1 MANLGFDLDV
11 TKEKDEFFSG
21 KDVFEPGW
29 YNFRITKEE
38 WKDTPSGGK
47 RLVFT
52 FSTDDGRNLEH
63 GLNLVNN
70 NQKAVAIARGELAK
84 IADAIGHRGVL
95 NNTDVLF
102 GRPFMAKVIKEDYTF
117 NDKETGEAKT
127 TQTNKVKDYRPSE
140 MKQKSNT
147 SKPTVDGW

>member
-1 MANLGFDLDV
+1 MANLGFELNV
-11 TKEKDEFFSG
+11 AEEKEGFYSG
-21 KDVFEPGW
+21 KDIFEPGW
-29 YNFRITKEE
+29 YQFRITKEE

-52 FSTDDGRNLEH
+52 LSTDDGKNLEH

-70 NQKAVAIARGELAK
+70 NPKAVSIARGELAK
-84 IADAIGHRGVL
+84 IADAIGHRGML

-117 NDKETGEAKT
+117 TDNEGNEKT
-127 TQTNKVKDYRPSE
+127 TPTNKVKDYRPAE
-140 MKQKSNT
+140 MKPKSNT